1 MSQRERIPQVL
12 LLIDTSRAYGRGLVE
27 GIARYAD
34 ERGPWSIFFNERS
47 LMDSLP
53 RWLKD
58 WHGDGIISHT
68 ARGLDVAGLSTK
80 RLPVVELFP
89 VPKSGVPLVRPDEE
103 EIARQAVEHFLDR
116 GLQHFAFFCADSG
129 NWVDWRRQAFER
141 LLHSRGLSCHVFPV
155 PSTQQSGRRRR
166 LIDDRRVVRW
176 LRELPQPCGL
186 LCATDS
192 HAVQLT
198 RCCRTAGLLVPDQIA
213 VLGVDNDPVLCAV
226 CFPRLSSIELG
237 SARIGYKAAALLDR
251 MIRGH
256 LPPKKGVCI
265 EPQGVT
271 ARESTDILAIDDL
284 EMAQAVR
291 MIRERSCRHLRVA
304 QLAEELGLSRRAFEQ
319 RFQKALHRNPKQ
331 EIMRYQMERAK
342 SMLSNTDLPMSK
354 LAKECG
360 FKSVAYFSRA
370 FRRQFS
376 LTPRDYRR
384 KHRVSSDV
392 C

>member
-1 MSQRERIPQVL
+1 MSRRERIPHVL

-34 ERGPWSIFFNERS
+34 EHGPWSIYFNERS

-53 RWLKD
+53 RWLTD
-58 WHGDGIISHT
+58 WCGDGIISHT
-68 ARGLDVAGLSTK
+68 ARKLDVEKLFAKTV
-80 RLPVVELFP
+80 PVVELFP
-89 VPKSGVPLVRPDEE
+89 APKSGIPLVRPDEE
-103 EIARQAVEHFLDR
+103 GIARQAVEHFLDR
-116 GLQHFAFFCADSG
+116 GLRHFAFFCADSG
-129 NWVDWRRQAFER
+129 NWIDWRRQAFEQY
-141 LLHSRGLSCHVFPV
+141 LHSRDMSCHVFPV
-155 PSTQQSGRRRR
+155 PSTQRTGKRPR

-176 LRELPQPCGL
+176 LRELPEPCGL

-198 RCCRTAGLLVPDQIA
+198 RCCRTRGILVPEQIA

-237 SARIGYKAAALLDR
+237 SARIGYEAAALLDR
-251 MIRGH
+251 MIRGRSR
-256 LPPKKGVCI
+256 PKRGVCI
-265 EPQGVT
+265 EPQGVI

-291 MIRERSCRHLRVA
+291 MIREKSCRHLRVA
-304 QLAEELGLSRRAFEQ
+304 QLAEDLGLSRRAFEQ
-319 RFQKALHRNPKQ
+319 RFQKALHRNPKA
-331 EIMRYQMERAK
+331 EIVRYQMERAK

-360 FKSVAYFSRA
+360 FTSMAYFSRA
-370 FRRQFS
+370 FRRQFG
-376 LTPRDYRR
+376 LTPRDYRKR
-384 KHRVSSDV
+384 HRLSDDFD
-392 C
+392 